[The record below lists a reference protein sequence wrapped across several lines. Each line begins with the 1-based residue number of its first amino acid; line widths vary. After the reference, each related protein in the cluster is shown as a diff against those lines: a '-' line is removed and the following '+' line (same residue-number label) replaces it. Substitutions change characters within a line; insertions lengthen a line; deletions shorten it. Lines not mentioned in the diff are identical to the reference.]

1 MDCRG
6 DVCVQVLNV
15 ESDTPG
21 GCAVLI
27 ERVAA
32 WLKTQP
38 ELQVDASKLQ
48 A

>member
-1 MDCRG
+1 VAVLG
-6 DVCVQVLNV
+6 VQVLNV

-27 ERVAA
+27 ERVAT

-38 ELQVDASKLQ
+38 DLQVDASKLQ